1 MDETNKLQ
9 YSKKIADLINPMEYF
24 DNISIDDVT
33 VIVPTLDEEEA
44 IPFVLDDIITQG
56 YENILVVDGNSQ
68 DKTLEIVKQKNVR
81 YITQQGKGK
90 TGAIRSALKHIKT
103 PYLALIDGDCTYAAK
118 DIQNMFPYINEYN
131 QVIGARSEGRTNIS
145 KLNRFGNWVI
155 NTYFNI
161 LFDTKLTDIC
171 SGMYLLKTNY
181 AKNLQLKTE
190 GFDVEVEIA
199 ALSAKDKS
207 LTEVPID
214 FFSRIGTQKLNPWKD
229 GLKILTTTTK
239 LALKLQT
246 LRIASFFA
254 ALLVFPGVLSL
265 LLFPSARIGMVFI
278 VLSIQGISLL
288 YVDSKF
294 LKKESG

>member
-9 YSKKIADLINPMEYF
+9 YSKKIAEVTNTMEYF
-24 DNISIDDVT
+24 DDISIDDVT

-81 YITQQGKGK
+81 YITQKGKGK
-90 TGAIRSALKHIKT
+90 TGAISSALEHIKT
-103 PYLALIDGDCTYAAK
+103 PYIALIDGDCTYAAK
-118 DIQNMFPYINEYN
+118 DIQNMFPYINKYD
-131 QVIGARSEGRTNIS
+131 QVIGVRSEGRKNIS

-155 NTYFNI
+155 NNYFNI
-161 LFDTKLTDIC
+161 LFDTKLSDIC

-181 AKNLQLKTE
+181 AKNLQLKTD

-199 ALSAKDKS
+199 ANSAKNKS
-207 LTEVPID
+207 IIEVPID
-214 FFSRIGTQKLNPWKD
+214 FFARVGNQKLNPWTD
-229 GLKILTTTTK
+229 GLKILKTITK

-246 LRIASFFA
+246 LRSASFFT
-254 ALLVFPGVLSL
+254 ALLIFPGLLSL
-265 LLFPSARIGMVFI
+265 LFFPSARIGMIFI
-278 VLSIQGISLL
+278 ILSIQGTSLL

-294 LKKESG
+294 LKKESS